1 MEDIKDRLKLLRKEL
16 KLNQTEFAKKISRSQ
31 GVFSQYESG
40 TQEISDRTIIDIC
53 REFNVNE
60 DWLRTG
66 EGLMFNPPKDTDTEL
81 SEAIADLI
89 NSDDEFTK
97 RLILAYVKLPKEH
110 REAFKHFIGGVMRE
124 EE

>member
-1 MEDIKDRLKLLRKEL
+1 MNDTKERLKELRKAL
-16 KLNQTEFAKKISRSQ
+16 NLNQTEFAKRINRSQ
-31 GVFSQYESG
+31 GVFSQYEIG
-40 TQEISDRTIIDIC
+40 VRELNDRTITDIC

-60 DWLRTG
+60 GWLRTG
-66 EGLMFNPPKDTDTEL
+66 EGVMFNPPKDTDTEL

-89 NSDDEFTK
+89 VSDDEFTK

-110 REAFKHFIGGVMRE
+110 REAFKNFIGGVMKE